1 LIYGRDEILMIYA
14 LIKIYDNPKFT
25 QDLIAGNLFMRKLKG
40 FKGMKKDDNYL
51 RADKHEGNSVVNQP
65 ETLIISV
72 DNHKIDSKD
81 LKSPV
86 TIYKEKTGE
95 NFIYSMYA
103 MNSGI
108 FDKIEKH
115 EVNLFKKNLEIDKA
129 INDFG
134 NEAVLITNLPEFIRR
149 IELTFKK
156 LEIPLK
162 HGLVK
167 YYDYE
172 KENINLESKTPE
184 LYKRKEYAYQ
194 HEYRLIAEI
203 DSKQEYKKINIGNIS
218 DISMKINMKS
228 FNSLLE
234 IELHE

>member
-1 LIYGRDEILMIYA
+1 MG
-14 LIKIYDNPKFT
+14 
-25 QDLIAGNLFMRKLKG
+25 Q
-40 FKGMKKDDNYL
+40 
-51 RADKHEGNSVVNQP
+51 
-65 ETLIISV
+65 
-72 DNHKIDSKD
+72 
-81 LKSPV
+81 
-86 TIYKEKTGE
+86 
-95 NFIYSMYA
+95 
-103 MNSGI
+103 
-108 FDKIEKH
+108 
-115 EVNLFKKNLEIDKA
+115 
-129 INDFG
+129 
-134 NEAVLITNLPEFIRR
+134 R
-149 IELTFKK
+149 I
-156 LEIPLK
+156 
-162 HGLVK
+162 K